1 MHSKSN
7 LAAYCSSDLHCRS
20 PNYRSGASGG
30 RSVRCRI
37 DLGRNEHWRMNLA
50 IDSLLSTVMPD
61 HCSTKMLAI
70 GDIEAKEVDEVVCRF
85 YIVPT
90 AIGARV

>member
-1 MHSKSN
+1 
-7 LAAYCSSDLHCRS
+7 
-20 PNYRSGASGG
+20 
-30 RSVRCRI
+30 
-37 DLGRNEHWRMNLA
+37 MNLA

-70 GDIEAKEVDEVVCRF
+70 GDIEAKVVDEAVCRF

-90 AIGARV
+90 ITGARV